1 MTRAPRGA
9 SRLGETMIISNKIE
23 QYDDVWRLVTYD
35 TDDSGKCRARYV
47 ATEMQEEINTFYVQQ
62 AERLKNLQEKLLAG
76 TISPIGFY
84 FELYRM
90 DVKDVAARLRV
101 GKGTVKK
108 HLSPKGFGSIKVD
121 TLKKYAQIF
130 DVSVGDFFSLISVPG
145 AASIKLE
152 NYHERLLQHVTISDS
167 K

>member
-1 MTRAPRGA
+1 
-9 SRLGETMIISNKIE
+9 MIISNKIE

-35 TDDSGKCRARYV
+35 TDDSGKCQARYV
-47 ATEMQEEINTFYVQQ
+47 ATEMQEEINSFYVQQ
-62 AERLKNLQEKLLAG
+62 AERLQNLQEKLIAG
-76 TISPIGFY
+76 KISPIGFY
-84 FELYRM
+84 LEFCRM

-108 HLSPKGFGSIKVD
+108 HLTPKGFDSVKVD

-130 DVSVGDFFSLISVPG
+130 DIAVGDFFSLISVPN
-145 AASIKLE
+145 AKAVKQEHYL
-152 NYHERLLQHVTISDS
+152 ERLLQHVTISDL